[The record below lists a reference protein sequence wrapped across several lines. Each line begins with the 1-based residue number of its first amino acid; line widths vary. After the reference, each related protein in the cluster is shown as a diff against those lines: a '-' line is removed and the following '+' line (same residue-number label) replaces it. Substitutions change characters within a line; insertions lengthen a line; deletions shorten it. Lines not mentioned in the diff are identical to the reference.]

1 MVSGK
6 PTVRQIAWIS
16 IIPQMLFMAFLGVV
30 YFTFIESKFL
40 AAYLTCLT
48 YLIVSFTLRLS
59 LTHNHRKG
67 MILIRD
73 DKYELAID
81 EFQKSYSFFSKHA
94 WIDRYRFITML
105 SSSKISYSE
114 MALVNIA
121 FCYSQIG
128 DGRKTKDYYLKALD
142 QFPNSEIVKTFLKT
156 IESIE
161 NSIKVDNISNQT
173 KI

>member
-1 MVSGK
+1 
-6 PTVRQIAWIS
+6 
-16 IIPQMLFMAFLGVV
+16 
-30 YFTFIESKFL
+30 
-40 AAYLTCLT
+40 
-48 YLIVSFTLRLS
+48 
-59 LTHNHRKG
+59 
-67 MILIRD
+67 
-73 DKYELAID
+73 
-81 EFQKSYSFFSKHA
+81 
-94 WIDRYRFITML
+94 
-105 SSSKISYSE
+105 

>member
-40 AAYLTCLT
+40 ATYLTCLT

-73 DKYELAID
+73 DKYELGID
-81 EFQKSYSFFSKHA
+81 EFQKSYSFFSKYA

-128 DGRKTKDYYLKALD
+128 DGRKNKRLLLKS
-142 QFPNSEIVKTFLKT
+142 FRSV
-156 IESIE
+156 S
-161 NSIKVDNISNQT
+161 
-173 KI
+173 

>member
-1 MVSGK
+1 MASGK

-142 QFPNSEIVKTFLKT
+142 QFPNSEIVKTFFKT